1 VGPRLPGGHHAVPSP
16 DRRTHD
22 RRCRLS
28 QGALFDDLPE
38 PVPKNLP
45 EGLAYEPEFLS
56 RDEEQALIATIR
68 ALPLEA
74 AKYKEYTA
82 RRRVASFGG
91 SYDFDANKL
100 LPAQPL
106 IEALQPL
113 RARVALWAG
122 VAPEALHHV
131 LVAEYA
137 PGTPLGWHRDV
148 PDHGLRRLAGLDR
161 GAALQAV
168 SAGRP
173 EARGR
178 REAARRAALDLRDAR
193 ARALGLAAQRGAGRR
208 TAVVDHDAHGEVCEV
223 TGVSRF
229 GAVARLLGLGRQ
241 PHRSQNTTTPAGT
254 HRPIKPSTSAA

>member
-1 VGPRLPGGHHAVPSP
+1 VGPCLPHGHHAVPSR
-16 DRRTHD
+16 DRRAHD

-38 PVPKNLP
+38 PVPTNLP
-45 EGLAYEPEFLS
+45 EGLVYEAEFLS
-56 RDEEQALIATIR
+56 RDEEQAIIATIR

-74 AKYKEYTA
+74 ARYKEYTA
-82 RRRVASFGG
+82 RRRVVSFGG

-113 RARVALWAG
+113 RARVARWAG

-148 PDHGLRRLAGLDR
+148 PDHEAVFGVSLGSTAVLRFRPFPPVAPKRADIVKLRATPRSIYAMR
-161 GAALQAV
+161 G
-168 SAGRP
+168 P
-173 EARGR
+173 ARWGWQHSVAPVD
-178 REAARRAALDLRDAR
+178 ELRWSIT
-193 ARALGLAAQRGAGRR
+193 LR
-208 TAVVDHDAHGEVCEV
+208 TA
-223 TGVSRF
+223 
-229 GAVARLLGLGRQ
+229 
-241 PHRSQNTTTPAGT
+241 RS
-254 HRPIKPSTSAA
+254 